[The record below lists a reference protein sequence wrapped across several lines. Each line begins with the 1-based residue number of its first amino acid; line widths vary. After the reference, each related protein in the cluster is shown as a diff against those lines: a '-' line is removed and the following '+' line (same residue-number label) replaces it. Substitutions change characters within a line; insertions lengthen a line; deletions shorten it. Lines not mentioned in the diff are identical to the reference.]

1 MEAPTAHYHACGLHL
16 WRFMH
21 RSSGAWQA
29 VPPPSSEPL
38 LLCDTGFEIVRPMSS
53 PRPTP
58 PPPTTPPLLA
68 STRRTVLEAASLGV
82 AAVRIPALLRCRD
95 GRLVVFAEARHEG
108 AGDTGQIDVIAAVSL
123 DGGRSFGAPVV
134 VARGEGGTRGNPVP
148 IEAADGDIVLL
159 TTSNAASATE
169 RDILAGAVPPAQSR
183 RVHLTRL
190 SPELEVREDREITAE
205 AKRED
210 WGWYATG
217 PGHGIRL
224 PSGRLVVPANHS
236 VLGGAGDS
244 GPADGRPADGDPR
257 DGDRSPYGAHGLLSD
272 DDGRT
277 WRISWVTG
285 GIAGASGPNE
295 SALCPDPAD
304 PSEALVTMRNE
315 HRDDAC
321 TRLLART
328 RDGGEALEAPQVLTG
343 FAGPRLQTGLGA
355 LPGGPALLSAPLREE
370 ARRDLAL
377 HAVTGPGPS
386 GAEPSGAAC
395 RPVGLLLEEP
405 AGYSDLAVGPEAV
418 HVLVETGDERPHER
432 LDLITIDLPTALR
445 AVGDPKEQHP

>member
-38 LLCDTGFEIVRPMSS
+38 LPCDTGFEIVRPMSS

-68 STRRTVLEAASLGV
+68 SARRTVLDAASLGV

-108 AGDTGQIDVIAAVSL
+108 AGDTGQIDVIATVSH
-123 DGGRSFGAPVV
+123 DGGRSFGAPET
-134 VARGEGGTRGNPVP
+134 VAHGEGGTRGNPVP

-169 RDILAGAVPPAQSR
+169 RDILAGAVPPERSR

-190 SPELEVREDREITAE
+190 SPELAVREDREITAE

-224 PSGRLVVPANHS
+224 PSGRLVVAANHS
-236 VLGGAGDS
+236 VLGGSDS
-244 GPADGRPADGDPR
+244 A
-257 DGDRSPYGAHGLLSD
+257 SLYGAHGLLSD

-277 WRISWVTG
+277 WRIGWVTG
-285 GIAGASGPNE
+285 GIPGASGPNE
-295 SALCPDPAD
+295 SALCADPAD
-304 PSEALVTMRNE
+304 PSESLVTMRNE
-315 HRDDAC
+315 HRAETC
-321 TRLLART
+321 TRVLART
-328 RDGGEALEAPQVLTG
+328 RDGGGTLEAPQLLRG
-343 FAGPRLQTGLGA
+343 FAGPRLQAGLGA

-377 HAVTGPGPS
+377 HVLTGPGP
-386 GAEPSGAAC
+386 AEPGTSEAGTPAPGPSDADPSGAAC
-395 RPVGLLLEEP
+395 RPVGLLLEGP

>member
-1 MEAPTAHYHACGLHL
+1 
-16 WRFMH
+16 
-21 RSSGAWQA
+21 
-29 VPPPSSEPL
+29 
-38 LLCDTGFEIVRPMSS
+38 MSS
-53 PRPTP
+53 ARPTP
-58 PPPTTPPLLA
+58 PSLTTPPRLA

-108 AGDTGQIDVIAAVSL
+108 AGDTGQIDVVAAISH
-123 DGGRSFGAPVV
+123 DGGQSFGAPET
-134 VARGEGGTRGNPVP
+134 VARGDGGTRGNPVP

-169 RDILAGAVPPAQSR
+169 RDILAGAVPPERSR

-190 SPELEVREDREITAE
+190 SPELAVREDREITNE

-224 PSGRLVVPANHS
+224 PSGRLVVAANHS
-236 VLGGAGDS
+236 VLGGEGA
-244 GPADGRPADGDPR
+244 ADGADPTADGTGT
-257 DGDRSPYGAHGLLSD
+257 DGPGGIGRSPYGAHGLLSD

-277 WRISWVTG
+277 WRIGWVTS

-328 RDGGEALEAPQVLTG
+328 RDGGEALEGPQVLAG
-343 FAGPRLQTGLGA
+343 FAGPRLQAGLGA
-355 LPGGPALLSAPLREE
+355 LPGVPALLSAPLREE

-377 HAVTGPGPS
+377 HVLTGPGPS
-386 GAEPSGAAC
+386 GEEPSDADPSGTEPSGAGPSGEEPSDADPSGAAC
-395 RPVGLLLEEP
+395 RPVGLLLEGP

-418 HVLVETGDERPHER
+418 HVLVETGEARPHER

>member
-1 MEAPTAHYHACGLHL
+1 
-16 WRFMH
+16 
-21 RSSGAWQA
+21 
-29 VPPPSSEPL
+29 
-38 LLCDTGFEIVRPMSS
+38 MSS
-53 PRPTP
+53 SRRSPSPT
-58 PPPTTPPLLA
+58 TTPPRLA
-68 STRRTVLEAASLGV
+68 STRLTVLDAASLGV
-82 AAVRIPALLRCRD
+82 AAVRIPALLHCRD

-108 AGDTGQIDVIAAVSL
+108 AGDTGQIDVVAAVSE
-123 DGGRSFGAPVV
+123 DGGRSFGAPAT
-134 VARGEGGTRGNPVP
+134 VARGAGGTRGNPVP
-148 IEAADGDIVLL
+148 IEAEGGDIVLL
-159 TTSNAASATE
+159 TTSNAASSTE
-169 RDILAGAVPPAQSR
+169 REILAGAVEPARSR

-190 SPELEVREDREITAE
+190 SPELEGREDREITAE

-224 PSGRLVVPANHS
+224 PSGRLVVAANHS
-236 VLGGAGDS
+236 VLGGSDS
-244 GPADGRPADGDPR
+244 A
-257 DGDRSPYGAHGLLSD
+257 SPYGAHGLLSD

-277 WRISWVTG
+277 WRIGWVTD
-285 GIAGASGPNE
+285 GIPGASGPNE
-295 SALCPDPAD
+295 SALCADPAD
-304 PSEALVTMRNE
+304 PSVALVTMRNE
-315 HRDDAC
+315 HRADPC

-328 RDGGEALEAPQVLTG
+328 RDGGGTLEAPQLLTG
-343 FAGPRLQTGLGA
+343 FAGPRLQAGLGA

-377 HAVTGPGPS
+377 HVLTGPGPS
-386 GAEPSGAAC
+386 EAGTSDIGPPGAAC
-395 RPVGLLLEEP
+395 RPVGLLLEGP